1 MDDFKRIL
9 VPVDG
14 SEISERAADKAIAL
28 AKAAGGSIDFLY
40 VANLTGATGGRSLKH
55 DISLPESVLD
65 QFKEPGNVALMRMLE
80 KVPEGV
86 NAEKHCLTGLPADTI
101 LDFSDKVSASVIVM
115 GSRGLNAAQS
125 MLLGSVSQYLVERAK
140 CPVMIVK

>member
-1 MDDFKRIL
+1 MDDFKKIL

-14 SEISERAADKAIAL
+14 SEISERAADKAISL
-28 AKAAGGSIDFLY
+28 AKAVGGSIDFLY

-55 DISLPESVLD
+55 DITLPESVLD
-65 QFKEPGNVALMRMLE
+65 QFKEPGNVVLERML
-80 KVPEGV
+80 VRIPAGV
-86 NAEKHCLTGLPADTI
+86 QAEKHCLTGLPADTI
-101 LDFSDKVSASVIVM
+101 LDFSERNASSVIVM